1 MQNPL
6 STHIARVAPRGR
18 ASVWLRR
25 SVLLGAVVLSLAM
38 VGNPAAARGQGP
50 LPSDAPSGV
59 ADDSGGPGLML
70 ALNGIGALHRSVA
83 SWSDGTAESVF
94 LLVLGVGLIGTGRWL
109 GRARRQDGDRAVPS
123 SATTPQEATIL
134 RPEETRVMPFARRA
148 AR

>member
-6 STHIARVAPRGR
+6 STHIARVTPHGR
-18 ASVWLRR
+18 VSVWLRR
-25 SVLLGAVVLSLAM
+25 FVLLGAVVLSLAM
-38 VGNPAAARGQGP
+38 VGNPAAARGQGA
-50 LPSDAPSGV
+50 LTCDAPSAV
-59 ADDSGGPGLML
+59 ADAGGAGLML

-109 GRARRQDGDRAVPS
+109 GRGRRQDGARALPS
-123 SATTPQEATIL
+123 SATTPREATIL
-134 RPEETRVMPFARRA
+134 RPEDTRVMPFAKRA